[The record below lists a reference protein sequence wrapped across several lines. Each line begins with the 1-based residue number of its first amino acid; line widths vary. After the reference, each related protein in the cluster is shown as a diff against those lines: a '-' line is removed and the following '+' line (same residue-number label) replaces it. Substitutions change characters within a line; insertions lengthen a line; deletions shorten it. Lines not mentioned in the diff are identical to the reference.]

1 MDALYVFVT
10 TSLPKAGAQVAGLPL
25 TLNLLLTAY
34 VILRRPNQT
43 LLTMQRFRGLT
54 IAYGTL
60 FIFGTLSMLMALAQG
75 VSAFTLS
82 QMLIVVG
89 SPLVGVA
96 ATRITRR
103 QFSRIIICSMFIV
116 NLYGIIQ
123 FAIGIENC
131 AVAGI
136 TYTLGQDFTDKAIG
150 FHADGTV
157 EKIPSTYQSGGSLGI
172 FNVLGVSF
180 LLSSYQDS
188 AIWKYMRYVALGLGL
203 VGVMLSGSRSI
214 QIPFFLLLII
224 FLIQFVKQ
232 LPPRKRSMTLGIGG
246 VTLAIGA
253 ACLYA
258 QQTIVGHFFDR
269 LVNQTLADKT
279 ASGRTEQWSQSFEVI
294 SQMNGWQL
302 LRQIMFGQNPHTNV
316 GGEGLPKFFFMF
328 GIVSTIAFYGGLIYI
343 IRRCWQCRRGRIVAL
358 GILCVFCAFC
368 VDQSFYYPPNI
379 MNISLFAAAVL
390 KKPSFAKSNERIPQN
405 TAFRSS
411 ASN

>member
-1 MDALYVFVT
+1 M
-10 TSLPKAGAQVAGLPL
+10 
-25 TLNLLLTAY
+25 
-34 VILRRPNQT
+34 I
-43 LLTMQRFRGLT
+43 QRFRGLT
-54 IAYGTL
+54 VAYGTL
-60 FIFGTLSMLMALAQG
+60 FIFGVLSILMALAQG
-75 VSAFTLS
+75 MEAYTLS
-82 QMLIVVG
+82 QMIIVVG

-96 ATRITRR
+96 ATRMSSR

-157 EKIPSTYQSGGSLGI
+157 EKIPSTYQSGSSLGI

-180 LLSSYQDS
+180 LLSNYQNS
-188 AIWKYMRYVALGLGL
+188 SIWKYMRYVALGLGL

-214 QIPFFLLLII
+214 QIPFILLLII

-232 LPPRKRSMTLGIGG
+232 LPPRKRSMTLGVGG
-246 VTLAIGA
+246 IALAIGA
-253 ACLYA
+253 VCLCA
-258 QQTIVGHFFDR
+258 QQTIVDRFFDR

-302 LRQIMFGQNPHTNV
+302 LRQIMFGQNPHTDV
-316 GGEGLPKFFFMF
+316 VGEGLPKFFFMF
-328 GIVSTIAFYGGLIYI
+328 GIVSTMAFYGGLLYI
-343 IRRCWQCRRGRIVAL
+343 IRCCWQCRRSRTVAL

-368 VDQSFYYPPNI
+368 VDRSFNYPPNI
-379 MNISLFAAAVL
+379 MNVSLFAAAVL
-390 KKPSFAKSNERIPQN
+390 KNHSFTNSNEQRLRN
-405 TAFRSS
+405 TAIKSLIDD
-411 ASN
+411 

>member
-1 MDALYVFVT
+1 
-10 TSLPKAGAQVAGLPL
+10 
-25 TLNLLLTAY
+25 
-34 VILRRPNQT
+34 
-43 LLTMQRFRGLT
+43 
-54 IAYGTL
+54 
-60 FIFGTLSMLMALAQG
+60 
-75 VSAFTLS
+75 
-82 QMLIVVG
+82 
-89 SPLVGVA
+89 
-96 ATRITRR
+96 
-103 QFSRIIICSMFIV
+103 MFIV

-246 VTLAIGA
+246 VALAIGA

-343 IRRCWQCRRGRIVAL
+343 IRHCWQCRRGRIVAL